1 MKNNFINEKDIWV
14 KSIKDIK
21 IKNDLK
27 ESKIN
32 EKLEELKKQSKNNR

>member
-32 EKLEELKKQSKNNR
+32 EKLEELKKQSKNNW